1 MQEICGGGA
10 TGFSH
15 TATEALPQ
23 MVRDLDNE
31 DRFANGDWLNIHRSH
46 AVQLQLRIPCSWRAL
61 SYGHD
66 LARVL
71 TT

>member
-1 MQEICGGGA
+1 
-10 TGFSH
+10 
-15 TATEALPQ
+15 